1 MVSKLLHHPNLTVK
15 KAFYFGLT
23 AGVGAGVTWL
33 ITWLLTEQAGLY
45 YMWSVVVAST
55 IAIAIKFFII
65 AVWVFNDK

>member
-1 MVSKLLHHPNLTVK
+1 MANKLFHHPNLTVK

-23 AGVGAGVTWL
+23 AGVGAGTTWL

-45 YMWSVVVAST
+45 YMWSVVVASV
-55 IAIAIKFFII
+55 IAITIKFFIT